1 MSSEKYRIDKFE
13 KVRNVH
19 QYYRDVLSIN
29 YELKEL
35 AKISHPWLSQILTT
49 GNYDLILNI
58 EEVFYKT
65 DIKSNQ
71 HRQLRLMLMI
81 IFQANLILDHNLRGK
96 SYKLP
101 IAYNQSI
108 VKAVEQLL
116 ELNPF
121 EEYIKTSMLI
131 LYRIGEIEYFLKLF
145 EQYRQI
151 AETTPSLII
160 IKSMIHVLCFE
171 YKKAYEYLN
180 LLSVEDKKNNIVNL
194 LNITCEYHLSLQKNF
209 IFRPKINFEK
219 NNDVDWIK
227 KPNENLKN
235 TRVFFAAD
243 KDYFYKHGFSLIKS
257 IIHTNRNNF
266 NIHIHLYNAD
276 ENILKTINNTCSK
289 FEDIDISISNQ
300 NIELNSTKIKSIY
313 ASKRFIALNFL
324 RNKIKDNLIAIDI
337 DSLFVNEWK
346 IPKEIEDKDII
357 TITPNENP
365 FWEKIPA
372 AFLYFTNSKI
382 SKKFLSQTS
391 LLVEQNLQTGNDL
404 WFLDQ
409 LILSINFDK
418 FTKEEAS
425 KLGTLD
431 NNLVCDTDHNDNS
444 IIWQLATHKSG
455 NKNYED
461 YKNFLNK

>member
-151 AETTPSLII
+151 AEITPSLII
-160 IKSMIHVLCFE
+160 IKSMINVLCFE

-219 NNDVDWIK
+219 K
-227 KPNENLKN
+227 
-235 TRVFFAAD
+235 
-243 KDYFYKHGFSLIKS
+243 
-257 IIHTNRNNF
+257 
-266 NIHIHLYNAD
+266 
-276 ENILKTINNTCSK
+276 
-289 FEDIDISISNQ
+289 Q
-300 NIELNSTKIKSIY
+300 
-313 ASKRFIALNFL
+313 
-324 RNKIKDNLIAIDI
+324 
-337 DSLFVNEWK
+337 
-346 IPKEIEDKDII
+346 
-357 TITPNENP
+357 
-365 FWEKIPA
+365 
-372 AFLYFTNSKI
+372 
-382 SKKFLSQTS
+382 
-391 LLVEQNLQTGNDL
+391 
-404 WFLDQ
+404 
-409 LILSINFDK
+409 
-418 FTKEEAS
+418 
-425 KLGTLD
+425 
-431 NNLVCDTDHNDNS
+431 
-444 IIWQLATHKSG
+444 
-455 NKNYED
+455 
-461 YKNFLNK
+461 